1 MGNPSLQDMTNKLN
15 QLKANPAPDFRFDPT
30 EAKKYTAQIQELIDA
45 LNGAQAKI
53 GNLSHYGEVGSFAS
67 AQATKQNLTE
77 DVDDLRQLLSS
88 HVTYYE
94 AFKGAVEA
102 AGQSLQAADKP

>member
-1 MGNPSLQDMTNKLN
+1 MGDSSLQDMTNKLN
-15 QLKANPAPDFRFDPT
+15 QLKASPAPDFRFDPT

-45 LNGAQAKI
+45 LNGARAKI
-53 GNLSHYGEVGSFAS
+53 DRLGNYGEVGSFAS

-77 DVDDLRQLLSS
+77 DVNDLRQLLSS
-88 HVTYYE
+88 HITYYE

-102 AGQSLQAADKP
+102 AGHKLQAADNP